1 MNYKNAHKSEQEIK
15 PIDET
20 KLRAILV
27 VKEKKAS
34 RVAKVVVPKL
44 EEKPVEKKRL
54 TKYRPISPINNQPR
68 NSDDSE
74 EPLSS
79 TE

>member
-1 MNYKNAHKSEQEIK
+1 M
-15 PIDET
+15 
-20 KLRAILV
+20 